1 MSIRRSIAA
10 GGSLGRGP
18 WLMVAALVLVG
29 LNLRGPIVGIPPVIS
44 EISADLALS
53 PAAAGFLTSV
63 PLLCF
68 ATLSPFAGALA
79 RRIGLDTAI
88 LLGLVV
94 IGLGLVLRP
103 WGGAAVMLLGTAAI
117 GFAITVG
124 NVVVPV
130 IVRRDAGRRTKQL
143 MALSTTSYT
152 MGATLA
158 AATTAPLA
166 VLMGWRM
173 SIASWVVILL
183 LAVLVWV
190 LRMHQARAG
199 TDAQASTASA
209 PEQSRQEVHRGRR
222 TVWKEPAAWAL
233 AVFFGLQSAL
243 FYTATTWLPALLV
256 DEAGLS
262 VAGGGTAMSVFQVV
276 SIAGPLSVP
285 PLLRTLGSARYLA
298 VVAGAGSMIMF
309 AGLLAAPEVWP
320 VWIVVGGFFQGLNLG
335 LALTLV
341 AMRPI
346 DVDYG
351 RGLSAMVQ
359 GVGYAIAAVGPVLI
373 GAVREA
379 SSDWSVTLWI
389 LAAIAVVYGLV
400 GLRAGSDRLI
410 GSGPDSS

>member
-1 MSIRRSIAA
+1 VSKRTGVAA
-10 GGSLGRGP
+10 GGSATCGP
-18 WLMVAALVLVG
+18 WLLVAALILVG

-44 EISADLALS
+44 EISADLTLS
-53 PAAAGFLTSV
+53 PAAAGLLTSV

-68 ATLSPFAGALA
+68 ATLSPVAGALA
-79 RRIGLDTAI
+79 RKVGLDRVI
-88 LLGLVV
+88 LLSLVV
-94 IGLGLVLRP
+94 IGLGIVLRP
-103 WGGAAVMLLGTAAI
+103 WGGAGVMLLGTAAI
-117 GFAITVG
+117 GCAITVG

-130 IVRRDAGRRTKQL
+130 IVRRDAGQRTKQV

-158 AATTAPLA
+158 AAVTAPLA
-166 VLMGWRM
+166 VLVGWRM
-173 SIASWVVILL
+173 AIAGWVVILV

-190 LRMHQARAG
+190 LRMRQVSTG
-199 TDAQASTASA
+199 PDAPGSA
-209 PEQSRQEVHRGRR
+209 AAVSERSGEEAHSRRR

-276 SIAGPLSVP
+276 GIAGPLSVP
-285 PLLRTLGSARYLA
+285 LLLRWLGSARSLA
-298 VVAGAGSMIMF
+298 VLAGAGCTMMF
-309 AGLLAAPEVWP
+309 VGLLLVPGVWP

-341 AMRPI
+341 AIRAV

-351 RGLSAMVQ
+351 RGLSAMAQ
-359 GVGYAIAAVGPVLI
+359 GVGYAIAAIGPVLI

-379 SSDWSVTLWI
+379 SPDWSVALSI
-389 LAAIAVVYGLV
+389 LAAVAVVYGLI
-400 GLRAGSDRLI
+400 GLWAGSDQLI
-410 GSGPDSS
+410 GQRSV